1 MIEQLLRPGLL
12 RRLVSRTV
20 AWSAIALLAFALA
33 AFFVSNQLI
42 VSRFEDEAKSL
53 AANGSRGVSDRVSL
67 ASNAAAFLSEVKRII
82 ETRVWTQ
89 DVQSELEKKHGGHE
103 ATQARLDRHRPHGIH
118 DGRVAGS

>member
-1 MIEQLLRPGLL
+1 MSRAGLWVPGPVL
-12 RRLVSRTV
+12 TKD
-20 AWSAIALLAFALA
+20 APAGALA
-33 AFFVSNQLI
+33 QSFDQRAIDS
-42 VSRFEDEAKSL
+42 AY
-53 AANGSRGVSDRVSL
+53 
-67 ASNAAAFLSEVKRII
+67 AAAFLSEVKRII